1 MTFKTNVP
9 PIEINDTG
17 VVIPTEESVLQ
28 GLLEDFNQAFGG
40 NLNKNLDTPQGQLA
54 SSLAAIIA
62 DRDNQLARL
71 MNQVNPDYAEGAM
84 QDAIAKIYF
93 LERKPETKAQAVC
106 EFIGLAGVVIP
117 KDYPV
122 QDENGQ
128 VCVGWC

>member
-40 NLNKNLDTPQGQLA
+40 NLNKNLDTPQCQLA
-54 SSLAAIIA
+54 SSLAAIMA
-62 DRDNQLARL
+62 DRDTQLARL
-71 MNQVNPDYAEGAM
+71 MNQVNPDYAEGGM

-93 LERKPETKAQAVC
+93 LERKPETKAQAV
-106 EFIGLAGVVIP
+106 
-117 KDYPV
+117 
-122 QDENGQ
+122 
-128 VCVGWC
+128 